1 MNTLPIYLLVLLVL
15 ISSPVYI
22 HSQSLDDVKASL
34 ISQISSATSFSD
46 LPTLVPPPKPVFS
59 PIIVVGGGLSGLTA
73 SLYLLEAGHTV
84 TLIDREGFLGGNS
97 AKASSGIN
105 GAYTTFQEQENVEDS
120 NERFLEDTVKSSGRG
135 GEGIT
140 GELVRRMV
148 EGSKEAVEWLLD
160 RASIPPPI
168 LVGQMGGHTSSR
180 THRPLSGLAG
190 AAFISGLE
198 KAVMKYR
205 EDGQLKVM
213 TGTRVVETE
222 KVREGGEGD
231 ERSESRKGTNGAFT
245 TGDGIKLARH
255 AGAGTVD
262 MEMVQVH
269 PTGFS
274 DVPTGFSDTPG
285 RSLILC
291 AEILRGAG
299 SVLLD
304 RGGSRFVDEL
314 ETRKHVTDK
323 MNNRGQVEY
332 AIVVPPHAAEA
343 TVTHMNI
350 YTGKGLLHEVEGMEG
365 VRDYIKVRLNGG
377 KEPVEIHDTFKMPIN
392 ETSTIPRSAPTVL

>member
-135 GEGIT
+135 GKGIT

-148 EGSKEAVEWLLD
+148 EDSKEAVEV
-160 RASIPPPI
+160 SIGE
-168 LVGQMGGHTSSR
+168 VGGRRGR
-180 THRPLSGLAG
+180 VRGRVEG
-190 AAFISGLE
+190 E
-198 KAVMKYR
+198 R
-205 EDGQLKVM
+205 E
-213 TGTRVVETE
+213 
-222 KVREGGEGD
+222 EG
-231 ERSESRKGTNGAFT
+231 ERSEGA
-245 TGDGIKLARH
+245 
-255 AGAGTVD
+255 V
-262 MEMVQVH
+262 
-269 PTGFS
+269 
-274 DVPTGFSDTPG
+274 G
-285 RSLILC
+285 R
-291 AEILRGAG
+291 
-299 SVLLD
+299 
-304 RGGSRFVDEL
+304 
-314 ETRKHVTDK
+314 
-323 MNNRGQVEY
+323 
-332 AIVVPPHAAEA
+332 
-343 TVTHMNI
+343 
-350 YTGKGLLHEVEGMEG
+350 G
-365 VRDYIKVRLNGG
+365 V
-377 KEPVEIHDTFKMPIN
+377 
-392 ETSTIPRSAPTVL
+392 